1 MKKDRIPMDAES
13 SELEHDPFARLDAN
27 AFSKASKA
35 SLPKQVPKEALPK
48 QVSKEALP
56 VKTPKLGRVEVR
68 RETQGRAG
76 KAVTTIRA
84 FRTDATK
91 AEREALLRTLKKS
104 LAVGGFLRSDGGL
117 EIQGDNRQRVMS
129 ILCEKGY
136 RPVEAG
142 G

>member
-1 MKKDRIPMDAES
+1 VKKDRISMDAES
-13 SELEHDPFARLDAN
+13 SELEQQNPFSDLDGN
-27 AFSKASKA
+27 AFSKAPQA
-35 SLPKQVPKEALPK
+35 SARKPKPLEELQAKV
-48 QVSKEALP
+48 
-56 VKTPKLGRVEVR
+56 PKLGRVEVR

-84 FRTDATK
+84 FRRDATK
-91 AEREALLRTLKKS
+91 SERQALLRELKKS

-117 EIQGDNRQRVMS
+117 EVQGDHRERVMT

-136 RPVEAG
+136 LPVSAG